1 MKKIKILVDGHVLD
15 GKHQGTSSYISGLY
29 SELSK
34 REECDIYIATQ
45 DEASVDKYFGQSNHV
60 TWVPLKSKNKYQRL
74 AFEFDALA
82 KKIKPDY
89 SHFQYITP
97 LTKRN
102 KWINTIHDVLF
113 LDFPENFPL
122 SYRIQNYCLFKLGA
136 LRSDIVLTVSEYS
149 KQKISQHFNL
159 PLQDIVVTPNA
170 IDDISTVQEKLIKPL
185 ENEKFYLYVS
195 RFEPRKNQH
204 LLIESFLK
212 ANVGN
217 DAKLVLVGAPALS
230 YPELDMYLTDDFK
243 EKVIHLQGIEKSELV
258 WLYQHATAA
267 IYPSKGEGFGIP
279 PLEAV
284 ALGCPSY
291 SADNTA
297 LSELTPYL
305 SGTFD
310 TNESSIVSLFN
321 NIEQQKNKP
330 DLVTKRG
337 QVMAAFNWAN
347 SADILLKT
355 LLTDNSII

>member
-1 MKKIKILVDGHVLD
+1 MKKIKILVDAHVLD

-45 DEASVDKYFGQSNHV
+45 KQKSVEKYFGKSNNV
-60 TWVPLKSKNKYQRL
+60 TWVPLTSTNKYQRL
-74 AFEFDALA
+74 AFEFDSLV
-82 KKIKPDY
+82 KKLKPDY

-97 LTKRN
+97 LLKRN

-122 SYRIQNYCLFKLGA
+122 SYRIQNYCLFRLGA
-136 LRSDIVLTVSEYS
+136 MRSDIVLTVSEYS
-149 KQKISQHFNL
+149 RQRVSQHFNL
-159 PLQDIVVTPNA
+159 PQQNIIVTPNA
-170 IDDISTVQEKLIKPL
+170 IDDISAVAVKPINIL
-185 ENEKFYLYVS
+185 ENERFYLYVS

-212 ANVGN
+212 SNVRN
-217 DAKLVLVGAPALS
+217 TAKLVLVGAPALS
-230 YPELDMYLTDDFK
+230 YPELEQYLTDDFK
-243 EKVIHLQGIEKSELV
+243 DKIIHLQGIDKSELV
-258 WLYQHATAA
+258 WLYQNATAA

-279 PLEAV
+279 PLEAT
-284 ALGCPSY
+284 ALECPSY

-310 TNESSIVSLFN
+310 NNENSIVTLLN
-321 NIEQQKNKP
+321 KIEHEGKLLNLIDKS
-330 DLVTKRG
+330 K
-337 QVMAAFNWAN
+337 QVITTFNWAN
-347 SADILLKT
+347 SADILLKA
-355 LLTDNSII
+355 LSGSK